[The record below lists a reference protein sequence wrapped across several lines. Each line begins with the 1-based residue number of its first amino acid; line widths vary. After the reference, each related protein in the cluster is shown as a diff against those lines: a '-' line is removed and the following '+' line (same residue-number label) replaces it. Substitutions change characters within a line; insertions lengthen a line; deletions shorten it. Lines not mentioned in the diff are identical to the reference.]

1 MENCTLITVPYQI
14 NDHEYGKIA
23 VLGPTRMEYRK
34 IIPLLEHV
42 ARIMSDLYK

>member
-14 NDHEYGKIA
+14 SDHEFGKIA

-34 IIPLLEHV
+34 IIPLLEQV